1 MIRKEIEQLSENCK
15 HIFEEVSD
23 CIWATP
29 ETNYT
34 EEKSTEAQRKVME
47 ELGFKI
53 IPVPDMPT
61 AFVAEAGSGKPVIA
75 ILGEHDALPNLSAEA
90 DIPEWKE
97 IVHDGPGHGCG
108 HNLLGAGAMESAYIL
123 WQYMQ
128 AHNLQGTVKFCA
140 CPAEE
145 GGVGKVYMIHRGVFD
160 DVDFTISWHP
170 GAKFGITH
178 KCKSIAISNFKW
190 HGKSAH
196 AAGNPQ
202 HGRSALDAM
211 ELTNVGIQFLREH
224 VDKETY
230 IHYSILNGGGPA
242 PNVVQSSA
250 MGQYVVRC
258 KDNTELVDTFR
269 RVVLCAK
276 GAATMTETTLEEPT
290 ILSAFS
296 SMIDN
301 EVMADI
307 LRKNIEA
314 IKPVSYTDE
323 EIAYAKQFQA
333 IGSNPDAEDAICQE
347 LDETG
352 AGSTDVADVSWVTPL
367 IYLRVPTLANGTIG
381 HHWTVTAQGKGPVAK
396 KGLHIAAR
404 LMADTCIDML
414 EDPSLIEAAKE
425 EFKKQLKGKK
435 YEEECLIPKTQMPC
449 AIY

>member
-1 MIRKEIEQLSENCK
+1 
-15 HIFEEVSD
+15 
-23 CIWATP
+23 
-29 ETNYT
+29 
-34 EEKSTEAQRKVME
+34 
-47 ELGFKI
+47 
-53 IPVPDMPT
+53 
-61 AFVAEAGSGKPVIA
+61 
-75 ILGEHDALPNLSAEA
+75 
-90 DIPEWKE
+90 
-97 IVHDGPGHGCG
+97 
-108 HNLLGAGAMESAYIL
+108 
-123 WQYMQ
+123 
-128 AHNLQGTVKFCA
+128 
-140 CPAEE
+140 
-145 GGVGKVYMIHRGVFD
+145 
-160 DVDFTISWHP
+160 
-170 GAKFGITH
+170 
-178 KCKSIAISNFKW
+178 
-190 HGKSAH
+190 
-196 AAGNPQ
+196 
-202 HGRSALDAM
+202 
-211 ELTNVGIQFLREH
+211 
-224 VDKETY
+224 
-230 IHYSILNGGGPA
+230 
-242 PNVVQSSA
+242 

-367 IYLRVPTLANGTIG
+367 IYLRGPTLANGTIG